1 MTKAL
6 FLFSV
11 PAFGV
16 TGPGF
21 GFSKPGPGFS
31 KPGLENSKA
40 SVKIFTAR
48 AVNPTRRVA
57 TTEPG
62 PGNTR
67 PDVVTGLS
75 AFYRHE
81 G

>member
-1 MTKAL
+1 MTKVL

-21 GFSKPGPGFS
+21 GFSKPGSGFS

-40 SVKIFTAR
+40 SVKFFTAS
-48 AVNPTRRVA
+48 AVNPARRVA
-57 TTEPG
+57 TTGPD

-67 PDVVTGLS
+67 PGVVTGLS
-75 AFYRHE
+75 AFYRRE